1 MLCCRA
7 QVLVKS
13 KLSNSLVSRGT
24 NSRYRAVQICG
35 SCAGE
40 VQPLTSSAEKEIDRY
55 ITDDA
60 TGMREHKL
68 TQVAG
73 SNVIPVKISDFPNF
87 FLEFFFLNSVFNPGL
102 WSGIKKSPTAIFSQ
116 PIFLTNI

>member
-1 MLCCRA
+1 
-7 QVLVKS
+7 VT
-13 KLSNSLVSRGT
+13 G
-24 NSRYRAVQICG
+24 
-35 SCAGE
+35 
-40 VQPLTSSAEKEIDRY
+40 SAEKEIDRY

-73 SNVIPVKISDFPNF
+73 SNVIQEKVSDSPNF

-102 WSGIKKSPTAIFSQ
+102 WSGIQKSPSAIFSQ
-116 PIFLTNI
+116 PTFLTNI